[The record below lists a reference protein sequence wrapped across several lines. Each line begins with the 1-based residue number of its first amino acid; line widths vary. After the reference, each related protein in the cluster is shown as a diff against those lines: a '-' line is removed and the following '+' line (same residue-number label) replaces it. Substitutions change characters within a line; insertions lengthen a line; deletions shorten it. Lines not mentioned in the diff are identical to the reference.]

1 MQIHKLKKVVIETG
15 ADVIQVGDHSFP
27 VISAEYQEKKEWFIK
42 GGYTIESNMQP
53 VKLICAKLEKEV
65 TITINRPVV
74 NGEKLPE
81 VKEKALCQLC
91 GEPMPEGEEMF
102 NYHGYSGDCPKPPK
116 EIEQVSSFVVFHK
129 PTGQY
134 TGRDL
139 KRKDVPAWSESVI
152 KSFEETFKKVP
163 DRSEFTLVVVDWEKK
178 NISFESF
185 E

>member
-53 VKLICAKLEKEV
+53 VKLICAKLEKDV

-81 VKEKALCQLC
+81 ELPSARDVLEKLAN
-91 GEPMPEGEEMF
+91 EER
-102 NYHGYSGDCPKPPK
+102 
-116 EIEQVSSFVVFHK
+116 SFVFYHLPTK
-129 PTGQY
+129 KYTGQE
-134 TGRDL
+134 L
-139 KRKDVPAWSESVI
+139 KRKELTAYASAMFES
-152 KSFEETFKKVP
+152 FKKETGEEAKREDFLIAVI
-163 DRSEFTLVVVDWEKK
+163 DWEKK
-178 NISFESF
+178 FITFESF